1 MSASSSEEDIN
12 RFTESYVRN
21 FPVVQELKEKGSP
34 LRSFKEEKRK
44 EVPKNYYEQSYLR
57 EFPQKGKPQS
67 TGKEVAKK
75 GLKKGGGQ
83 KHFGQRQ
90 AKYEYSKNYVFRHS
104 SKSDNTSSSTS
115 SDTSSSASSNSST
128 SSKSFKFQPAKAKSQ
143 PLKGEPENVYE
154 YYQRIT
160 RENNDDKEDP
170 CQCSECQ
177 GRSES
182 SNESGKSGE
191 LKERSSNES
200 GSSTETSGSP
210 RERSLSFSEESDD
223 SSSDKFEEQLKRK
236 KEEIN
241 FTQELIQA
249 VAQRLEVRYSK
260 ADGLI
265 DSNSLSQKIKLSAE
279 QHVQNIK
286 KSKMD
291 TESQNFSFFNI
302 KNLTA
307 DYLVKSINKPS
318 QGFLILSYQEAI
330 SQLLNK
336 PKVVNPDLTST
347 VAQPKMINS
356 DLTSTVSKPK
366 VVNPDLTSTA
376 AKTKS
381 LRDQQLQLIQ
391 QVRPVTSRKIQPSRV
406 DKPKKKPGKRHL
418 MSSSESS
425 SESSESSKSSS
436 SSKSDPKEKTYYQ
449 PRQFTWML
457 PQGQAVVVQK
467 GLKEKPKETTKVAK
481 LVEKDKE
488 DKEDSEKSLE
498 DSDSFHKTVGNL
510 LDFSKKSLKKVPTI
524 PKKYRR

>member
-34 LRSFKEEKRK
+34 LRSFKKEKRGK

-67 TGKEVAKK
+67 TGKEVAQK

-83 KHFGQRQ
+83 EHFGQRQ
-90 AKYEYSKNYVFRHS
+90 GKYEYSKNYVFRHS
-104 SKSDNTSSSTS
+104 AKSD
-115 SDTSSSASSNSST
+115 DTSSSASSNSST
-128 SSKSFKFQPAKAKSQ
+128 SSESFKFKATKAQSQ

-154 YYQRIT
+154 YYQRIV

-182 SNESGKSGE
+182 SNESG
-191 LKERSSNES
+191 SSSSTKS
-200 GSSTETSGSP
+200 GSSSSTKSSGSP
-210 RERSLSFSEESDD
+210 RERS
-223 SSSDKFEEQLKRK
+223 SSSTESSGSPRERSSSSSEKSKEFEEQK
-236 KEEIN
+236 KEKIN

-260 ADGLI
+260 ADELI
-265 DSNSLSQKIKLSAE
+265 DSNPLSQKIKLSAE
-279 QHVQNIK
+279 QHVQNIE

-307 DYLVKSINKPS
+307 DYLVKAIDKPS
-318 QGFLILSYQEAI
+318 HGLLILSYQEAI
-330 SQLLNK
+330 SQLLQK
-336 PKVVNPDLTST
+336 PKVVNKDLPSTVAKSKVVNKDLTST
-347 VAQPKMINS
+347 VAKFKVVNK
-356 DLTSTVSKPK
+356 DLTSKVAKPK

-391 QVRPVTSRKIQPSRV
+391 QVRPATSRKIQPSQV
-406 DKPKKKPGKRHL
+406 DKPKKKSGKKHL
-418 MSSSESS
+418 MSS
-425 SESSESSKSSS
+425 SSESSKSSS
-436 SSKSDPKEKTYYQ
+436 SESDTEKSASKEKTYYQ

-457 PQGQAVVVQK
+457 PQGQPVVVQK
-467 GLKEKPKETTKVAK
+467 GLKETTKVAK
-481 LVEKDKE
+481 LVEK

-498 DSDSFHKTVGNL
+498 DSDSFHKTVDNL